1 MMISFFTASEL
12 SLSAGFELSDV
23 PSLSDE
29 RTSSFSES
37 AAITVSVFTVL
48 PVSTPCVLSHPENI
62 SITASREEHN
72 T

>member
-1 MMISFFTASEL
+1 MMISFFTG
-12 SLSAGFELSDV
+12 SAFS
-23 PSLSDE
+23 PSGVFKSSTALSDE
-29 RTSSFSES
+29 RISSFSES